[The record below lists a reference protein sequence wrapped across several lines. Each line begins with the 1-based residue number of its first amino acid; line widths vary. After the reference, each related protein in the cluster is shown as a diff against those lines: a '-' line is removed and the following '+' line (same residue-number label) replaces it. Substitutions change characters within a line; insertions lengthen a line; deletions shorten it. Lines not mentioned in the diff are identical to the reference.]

1 MSSELVNSEGEFIPI
16 QLTAEDRVYVA
27 LLEQGFSKPEAYVE
41 AYRDND
47 TVKKHLRIIEDA
59 AEYDDTMS
67 ESYHTDLGRMARRKA
82 YMSKQRLGQLA
93 REKARTRKIRMAFST
108 LTRRMED
115 IAVDGLDVVEEIMH
129 NGKSEK
135 VRADL
140 AIRMIE
146 HQVGQPTQKVL
157 SQSNNEITITIGE
170 APADTRDAQRVAADK
185 ARMEAGIDKQGH
197 NAAIKRRQEQAQEA
211 MVIDMEVDPFVE
223 ADEKKQAA
231 YDHEHGLDQEE
242 MYPGQKKQVKTQPRF
257 N

>member
-1 MSSELVNSEGEFIPI
+1 MASELVNSEGEFIPI

-27 LLEQGFSKPEAYVE
+27 LLEQGFSKPEAYTE
-41 AYRDND
+41 AYRDSD
-47 TVKKHLRIIEDA
+47 TVKKHLKIIDDA
-59 AEYDDTMS
+59 SEYDDTMS

-93 REKARTRKIRMAFST
+93 REKARTRKIRMAFHT

-129 NGKSEK
+129 TGKSEK

-170 APADTRDAQRVAADK
+170 APEDKRNMAQVAADK
-185 ARMEAGIDKQGH
+185 ARMEAGVDKQGA
-197 NAAIKRRQEQAQEA
+197 NAANTRRREAAQEA
-211 MVIDMEVDPFVE
+211 VIIDMEVPEGSDDLMPTPAPV
-223 ADEKKQAA
+223 DS
-231 YDHEHGLDQEE
+231 DE
-242 MYPGQKKQVKTQPRF
+242 MYPGQKTTTQPRF

>member
-1 MSSELVNSEGEFIPI
+1 MASELVNSEGEFIPI

-27 LLEQGFSKPEAYVE
+27 LLEQGFSKPEAYIE
-41 AYRDND
+41 AYRDSE
-47 TVKKHLRIIEDA
+47 TVKKHLRIIDDA
-59 AEYDDTMS
+59 AEYDDQMA
-67 ESYHTDLGRMARRKA
+67 ENYHTDLGRQARRKA

-93 REKARTRKIRMAFST
+93 REKARTRKIRMAFNT

-115 IAVDGLDVVEEIMH
+115 IAVDGLDVIEELMH

-140 AIRMIE
+140 AVRMIE

-170 APADTRDAQRVAADK
+170 APPDTRDAARVAADK
-185 ARMEAGIDKQGH
+185 ARMEAGIDKATH
-197 NAAIKRRQEQAQEA
+197 NAAVQRKREEAQEA
-211 MVIDMEVDPFVE
+211 VIIEMEVPEDT
-223 ADEKKQAA
+223 DE
-231 YDHEHGLDQEE
+231 L
-242 MYPGQKKQVKTQPRF
+242 YPGQHAQQKTTPRF

>member
-1 MSSELVNSEGEFIPI
+1 MSDLVNSEGEFIPI

-27 LLEQGFSKPEAYVE
+27 LLEQGFSKPEAYTE
-41 AYRDND
+41 AYRDTD
-47 TVKKHLRIIEDA
+47 TVRKHLKIIEDA
-59 AEYDDTMS
+59 QEYDDQMA
-67 ESYHTDLGRMARRKA
+67 ENYHTDLGRMARRKA

-93 REKARTRKIRMAFST
+93 REKARTRKIRMAFHT

-170 APADTRDAQRVAADK
+170 APPDTRDATRVAADK

-197 NAAIKRRQEQAQEA
+197 NAAVQARREQAQEA
-211 MVIDMEVDPFVE
+211 VVIDMEVEEPVSFTPPAEND
-223 ADEKKQAA
+223 
-231 YDHEHGLDQEE
+231 EE
-242 MYPGQKKQVKTQPRF
+242 MYPGQKKQQQTQPRF

>member
-27 LLEQGFSKPEAYVE
+27 LLEQGFSKPEAYIE
-41 AYRDND
+41 AYRDSD
-47 TVKKHLRIIEDA
+47 TVKKHLKIIDDA
-59 AEYDDTMS
+59 SEYDDTMS

-93 REKARTRKIRMAFST
+93 REKARTRKIRMAFHT

-157 SQSNNEITITIGE
+157 SQTNNEITITIGE
-170 APADTRDAQRVAADK
+170 APADTRDAARVAADK
-185 ARMEAGIDKQGH
+185 ARMEAGIDKATH
-197 NAAIKRRQEQAQEA
+197 NAAIQRRHEEAQEA
-211 MVIDMEVDPFVE
+211 MVIDIEVPAGNDNIMPTPPPA
-223 ADEKKQAA
+223 AD
-231 YDHEHGLDQEE
+231 DEE
-242 MYPGQKKQVKTQPRF
+242 MYPGQKKQVKTQQRF